1 LRVSVSL
8 FKLSGCWVWGFG
20 CGFQGV
26 RFKVYGMVSGFGV
39 RVTHRLPEKQRTPA
53 PMIGG
58 DSFPARLLMR
68 PSHVPM
74 EGPSGGGA
82 CP

>member
-1 LRVSVSL
+1 
-8 FKLSGCWVWGFG
+8 
-20 CGFQGV
+20 
-26 RFKVYGMVSGFGV
+26 MVSGFGV